1 MCCNYH
7 PWGYER
13 SAARLASCGRR
24 VSGVDT
30 ATVSVVASSTVAVAA
45 IGAAWLQHRAGLK
58 HERTV
63 VDLNNV
69 RDVLDEAALALHRI
83 SYVLDDLRS
92 RLTQHRPILFFD
104 SDDGT
109 ELYRRLGDHGEVL
122 DALLE
127 RVSVRLGRDHDV
139 AKALSAADGAFLKI
153 YRAVGLLRLEALA
166 DESEAARR
174 QVDRIEREQVEKVG
188 LTRERFDQARESF
201 IGAAQRLA
209 GARLR

>member
-1 MCCNYH
+1 M
-7 PWGYER
+7 
-13 SAARLASCGRR
+13 
-24 VSGVDT
+24 DT
-30 ATVSVVASSTVAVAA
+30 ATVSVIASSTVAVVA
-45 IGAAWLQHRAGLK
+45 IGATWLQHRASLK

-63 VDLNNV
+63 VDLDNV
-69 RDVLDEAALALHRI
+69 RDVLDEAAVALHRTA
-83 SYVLDDLRS
+83 YVLDDLRS
-92 RLTQHRPILFFD
+92 RLTQHRPIPFFH

-153 YRAVGLLRLEALA
+153 YRAVGLLRLEDLA

-174 QVDRIEREQVEKVG
+174 QVERIEREQMEKVG
-188 LTRERFDQARESF
+188 LNRERFDKAREWF

-209 GARLR
+209 GARLD